1 MARPTTA
8 RRGALLTYCPRR
20 SVNATM
26 RDFDPSVINITFA
39 RLVLAASVINAIP
52 PAKTTHLPPK
62 GVADKAAR
70 FYMSNIYPLY
80 PAFPESAVLTLLADL
95 YQRDSPLAKSSE
107 SWLFWMVLAIGSAA
121 QSTSANDNYY
131 QDAIE
136 FVARALPHADRAL
149 TPGYVSQ
156 IQSLLLLTQYSMLDP
171 THFESWHLNAFTCRA
186 VVDLGFH
193 QDPVGALPSEE
204 LDERR
209 RTFYCVY
216 SLDRLVIANGRWP
229 WLADTAAGPLVW
241 FTLAP
246 FLSPTMPSPSS
257 FQMFPSHCHRTTAPP
272 QHPTYPCT
280 YSSSDACSQTGT
292 RPYSSRILA
301 MPYPTPRPISGRC
314 AWRCGNGARASR
326 RRCL

>member
-1 MARPTTA
+1 
-8 RRGALLTYCPRR
+8 
-20 SVNATM
+20 M

-62 GVADKAAR
+62 DVADKAVR

-149 TPGYVSQ
+149 TPGYVTQ

-193 QDPVGALPSEE
+193 QDPVGAQPSEE

-216 SLDRLVIANGRWP
+216 SLDRLVIANGDRGQRWP
-229 WLADTAAGPLVW
+229 WLADIAAGPLAW

-246 FLSPTMPSPSS
+246 FLSPTMPSLSNS
-257 FQMFPSHCHRTTAPP
+257 QMCPCHCHQTTAPP

-292 RPYSSRILA
+292 RRSFSRIPE
-301 MPYPTPRPISGRC
+301 MPSLTPRPTFGRC
-314 AWRCGNGARASR
+314 AWRCDNGARVSR
-326 RRCL
+326 RPSL

>member
-1 MARPTTA
+1 
-8 RRGALLTYCPRR
+8 
-20 SVNATM
+20 M

-52 PAKTTHLPPK
+52 PAKTTHLPAK
-62 GVADKAAR
+62 DVADKAVR

-121 QSTSANDNYY
+121 QSTSVNDNYY

-149 TPGYVSQ
+149 TPGYVTQ

-193 QDPVGALPSEE
+193 QDPVGAQPSEE

-216 SLDRLVIANGRWP
+216 SLDRLVIANEGRGQRWLSLTPSQGHWHGSRSRLFFHRRCHLCRAPRCARLIAIGRWHRFNTRHIHARIP
-229 WLADTAAGPLVW
+229 VQTHAVKLVPDPLPVGSW
-241 FTLAP
+241 QC
-246 FLSPTMPSPSS
+246 PT
-257 FQMFPSHCHRTTAPP
+257 
-272 QHPTYPCT
+272 
-280 YSSSDACSQTGT
+280 
-292 RPYSSRILA
+292 
-301 MPYPTPRPISGRC
+301 
-314 AWRCGNGARASR
+314 
-326 RRCL
+326 